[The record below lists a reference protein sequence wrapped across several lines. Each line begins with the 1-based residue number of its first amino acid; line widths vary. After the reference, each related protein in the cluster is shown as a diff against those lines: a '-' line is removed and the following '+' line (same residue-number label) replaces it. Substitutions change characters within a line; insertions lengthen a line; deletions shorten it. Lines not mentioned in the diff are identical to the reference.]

1 MRSKIDAAASWL
13 FVVTICALTVL
24 YLSSAVPAA
33 AQTGQNAVYNGASP
47 VPSPSFIDASQF
59 ANLSRDFCGVLHFVM
74 TTGYP
79 ATGAVIDA
87 RAVPTSTPPTNMT
100 CAASPWAGITNPP
113 PSTILLPA
121 GTIQISTSWVLPSNT
136 RLIGEGESD
145 PLSAVPGTT
154 IQAASNVQ
162 LQGGTMIQFGSS
174 AVCGSSG
181 CGGISVERLTL
192 DGQAKFLN
200 GIGNSYSQNNTYVD
214 HVTLYQILGTGLLI
228 SGPSAANSGPYTN
241 IIFDTGTYSGT
252 SGTVCAQIIGTG
264 TTVGT
269 GGTKGIHGLMCKSET
284 NDAPAAVLL
293 DDSNNSIEDVKVVGF
308 HDGVLVGSNAAAQN
322 NVLVNII
329 GDTSCGG
336 LCTTTPINAI
346 HIAPSNVTNLSIIG
360 VSNSNMTGSNTIEDE
375 ETLPAPHFISD
386 ASVAMYAIGEPI
398 GGGAYTRYTTSL
410 KVPHWTVGTSAPN
423 TSPQCSRGSLY
434 SCTTPSSGGNV
445 CTHALWVCGPSGWVF
460 VK

>member
-1 MRSKIDAAASWL
+1 MRSRIDAVASWL
-13 FVVTICALTVL
+13 FMVTICALTVL
-24 YLSSAVPAA
+24 HLSSAVPAA
-33 AQTGQNAVYNGASP
+33 AQTGQNAVYNAGSP

-59 ANLSRDFCGVLHFVM
+59 AKLTLDFCGVLNAVLAG
-74 TTGYP
+74 TKYP

-87 RAVPTSTPPTNMT
+87 RAVPTSTPPTQPT

-121 GTIQISTSWVLPSNT
+121 GTIQISTPWVLPSNT

-145 PLSAVPGTT
+145 PRSAVPGTT
-154 IQAASNVQ
+154 IQAASTIQ
-162 LQGGTMIQFGSS
+162 MQAMIQFGSS
-174 AVCGSSG
+174 AVCSSG
-181 CGGISVERLTL
+181 CSGISVERLTI
-192 DGQAKFLN
+192 D
-200 GIGNSYSQNNTYVD
+200 GNSLFLHGISNLYAQNNTYVD

-228 SGPSAANSGPYTN
+228 SGPSAQNSGPYTN
-241 IIFDTGTYSGT
+241 ITFDTGSTPVTT
-252 SGTVCAQIIGTG
+252 STACAQIIGTG
-264 TTVGT
+264 
-269 GGTKGIHGLMCKSET
+269 GTKGIRGLMCESET

-293 DDSNNSIEDVKVVGF
+293 DDNNNSIQDVKVVGF

-329 GDTSCGG
+329 GDTSCGT
-336 LCTTTPINAI
+336 CPTTPINAI

-360 VSNSNMTGSNTIEDE
+360 VSNSNMAGTNTIEDE

-398 GGGAYTRYTTSL
+398 MGGGYTRYTTSL

-423 TSPQCSRGSLY
+423 TPCSQGSLY

-445 CTHALWVCGPSGWVF
+445 CTHALWVCGGSGWVF